1 MILRSV
7 MRHVREQNWVAVCL
21 DFLIVVVGVFIGIQV
36 ANWNEAQEEQRRL
49 NEQLSSLRAEFV
61 ENLARFEIYGNL
73 LQRKIAD
80 IHALRRLIS
89 GADFNASESEL
100 DAMLMNTFS
109 VPVFTADRTTLEEL
123 KRSGALRDLTNIGLR
138 RPLVD
143 WDEAYAGLGRL
154 EGDAITLRNV
164 LANQIRVG
172 RITLDGA
179 QSIQIEAEQ
188 LLDGREFAVDSA
200 EVLRL
205 AAESGRSAYDCE
217 FVVLADYFDVPLYS
231 ADRRL
236 VERFPGRARLLA
248 D

>member
-1 MILRSV
+1 
-7 MRHVREQNWVAVCL
+7 
-21 DFLIVVVGVFIGIQV
+21 
-36 ANWNEAQEEQRRL
+36 
-49 NEQLSSLRAEFV
+49 
-61 ENLARFEIYGNL
+61 
-73 LQRKIAD
+73 
-80 IHALRRLIS
+80 
-89 GADFNASESEL
+89 
-100 DAMLMNTFS
+100 
-109 VPVFTADRTTLEEL
+109 
-123 KRSGALRDLTNIGLR
+123 
-138 RPLVD
+138 
-143 WDEAYAGLGRL
+143 
-154 EGDAITLRNV
+154 V

-179 QSIQIEAEQ
+179 QSIHIEAEQ

>member
-7 MRHVREQNWVAVCL
+7 MKHVRDQDWLAVSL

-61 ENLARFEIYGNL
+61 ENLDRFNTYGDL

-89 GADFNASESEL
+89 GSDSNVSESEL

-123 KRSGALRDLTNIGLR
+123 KRSGTLRDLNDIGLR

-154 EGDAITLRNV
+154 EGDAITLRNLIYAPFAMAHLGFGAMGEQYGEIGDRFARSPFRNDAGMLRDNRQFDNILV
-164 LANQIRVG
+164 LMGGAASRCLDFLEILRNRTETT
-172 RITLDGA
+172 IT
-179 QSIQIEAEQ
+179 
-188 LLDGREFAVDSA
+188 
-200 EVLRL
+200 RL
-205 AAESGRSAYDCE
+205 EMTGGES
-217 FVVLADYFDVPLYS
+217 
-231 ADRRL
+231 
-236 VERFPGRARLLA
+236 
-248 D
+248 